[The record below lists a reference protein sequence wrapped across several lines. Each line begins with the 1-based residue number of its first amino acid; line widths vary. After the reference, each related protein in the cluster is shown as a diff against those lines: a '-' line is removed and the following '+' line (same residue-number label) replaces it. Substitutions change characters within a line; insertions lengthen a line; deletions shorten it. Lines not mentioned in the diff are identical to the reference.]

1 MLKPKLIELRRKVF
15 EAVGSD
21 RFSRPS
27 LFDMDRK
34 LEKYLPYRNGFFIE
48 VGAND
53 GFRQSNTYH
62 FERFKGW
69 KGILIEGIPELY
81 QKCAVI
87 RPNSRVFNCALV
99 AENYT
104 EPFVTM
110 KYANLMSIVEGA
122 LKNEGNDNN
131 HLKTAIEA
139 QHDVDASYA
148 IQVPARTL
156 TSILD
161 ECQVTEI
168 DLFSLDVEG
177 FELNVLKGLDFN
189 KYRPKYMLIE
199 ARFKTE
205 IDNYISSFYTEI
217 DRLSIH
223 DFLYQ
228 RKDM

>member
-1 MLKPKLIELRRKVF
+1 MFKPKLIKFRRKIF
-15 EAVGSD
+15 EAVGSA
-21 RFSRPS
+21 RYSRPS
-27 LFDMDRK
+27 RFQMDRK
-34 LEKYLPYRNGFFIE
+34 LEKYFPHHNGFFIE

-53 GFRQSNTYH
+53 GFRQSNTYY

-69 KGILIEGIPELY
+69 KGILVEGIPDLY
-81 QKCAVI
+81 QKCAAERSISKV
-87 RPNSRVFNCALV
+87 VNCALV
-99 AENYT
+99 ADDYT

-122 LKNEGNDNN
+122 LKSKRDDENY
-131 HLKTAIEA
+131 LKTAIEA
-139 QHDVDASYA
+139 QHDVNSTYA

-168 DLFSLDVEG
+168 DFFSLDVEG
-177 FELNVLKGLDFN
+177 FELNVLKGLDFS

-199 ARFKTE
+199 ARFKLE
-205 IDNYISSFYTEI
+205 IDEYITDLYTEI
-217 DRLSIH
+217 EQLSKH

-228 RKDM
+228 SKDI